1 MSSDAALEEKESIG
15 RGGKVGKR
23 ALVTGASAGLG
34 AEFARQLAAKGY
46 DLVLVARRR
55 ARMEELA
62 SQLKEAWQ
70 SEVEI
75 IESDLSKPEGVAV
88 VEERLRRGDIDLL
101 VNNAGFGTAGEFVN
115 LPIDRELEEI
125 DVNVKALTRLSHAAL
140 AAMKERGKGRIVNV
154 ASTAAFQPVPYM
166 STYAAT
172 KAYVLSFSEALHE
185 EAKAY
190 GVIVTCLCPGPVR
203 TEFQEVAGV
212 DSERMQMVWTSPEHV
227 VRVALE
233 AARRGRASTITG
245 VLNRVGVGLTRVVP
259 RVAARKVAGAMFKRA
274 TTGSPT
280 STRKEERCG

>member
-1 MSSDAALEEKESIG
+1 MSRRTALKETGSVG
-15 RGGKVGKR
+15 PAGEGGKR

-46 DLVLVARRR
+46 NLVLVARRR

-62 SQLKEAWQ
+62 RQLKETRQ
-70 SEVEI
+70 IEVEI
-75 IESDLSKPEGVAV
+75 MESDLSKAEGVAA
-88 VEERLRRGDIDLL
+88 VEERLRKGDIDIL

-115 LPIDRELEEI
+115 LPIDREMEEI

-140 AAMKERGKGRIVNV
+140 ETMKRKRRGRIINV

-190 GVIVTCLCPGPVR
+190 GVTVTCLCPGPVR

-227 VRVALE
+227 VRVALD
-233 AARRGRASTITG
+233 AARRGRASTIAG
-245 VLNRVGVGLTRVVP
+245 GINRVGVGLTRVVP

-274 TTGSPT
+274 AAKGN
-280 STRKEERCG
+280 